1 MQERKAARAAQSL
14 DDAVGEL
21 DESFSEALLRMIGER
36 GMTDA
41 QCYKRANIDRK
52 HFSKIRG
59 RQGVPARQADCVG
72 LRSRAAAEPARD

>member
-59 RQGVPARQADCVG
+59 DKAYQPASG
-72 LRSRAAAEPARD
+72 LCWPSQSRCG